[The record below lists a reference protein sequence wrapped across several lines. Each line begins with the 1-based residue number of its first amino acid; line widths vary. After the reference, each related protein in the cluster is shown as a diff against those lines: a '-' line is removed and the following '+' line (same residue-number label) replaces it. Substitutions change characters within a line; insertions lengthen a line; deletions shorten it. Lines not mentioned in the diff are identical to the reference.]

1 MHSPRST
8 PNLQFLFGIIPRVAG
23 KGEAA
28 RHVANMMAQLLR
40 EQSDP
45 LAFSRGNTE
54 IEAVVLIDRAVD
66 LITPLCSQLTYEGL
80 IDEL

>member
-1 MHSPRST
+1 MRTIHLRCVVNNVTFSLHAPM
-8 PNLQFLFGIIPRVAG
+8 PP
-23 KGEAA
+23 
-28 RHVANMMAQLLR
+28 QLLR